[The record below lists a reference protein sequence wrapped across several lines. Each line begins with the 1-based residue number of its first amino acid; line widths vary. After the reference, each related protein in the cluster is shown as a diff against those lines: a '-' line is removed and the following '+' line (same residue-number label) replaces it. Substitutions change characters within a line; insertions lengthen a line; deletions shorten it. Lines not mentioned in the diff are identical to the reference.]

1 VDEHRCERCRRTIF
15 GMPDAAYCE
24 SCSEIMAEE
33 DEEEECQCCG
43 NTAYDNSLYCPQ
55 CENGDCPDCGEEG

>member
-1 VDEHRCERCRRTIF
+1 
-15 GMPDAAYCE
+15 MPDAAYCE